1 MKIKYL
7 LVLIIFLATGCW
19 NYTELNE
26 LAIVKGVS
34 IDFEE
39 NKYVVNYMISNASS
53 EKGSSKESSPQ
64 TALIEG
70 KGQTISDAI
79 SEIKLISPKKI
90 YIGHILVFVVSEDV
104 AKNGIASAT
113 DYFFRNNNS
122 KGSFQVVIAKNSKAK
137 DTLKI
142 LSPLDSFPSDNI
154 AKNLA
159 TAESFSAYVSNT
171 TFVSFIRKIQD
182 NGIEASANGISV
194 IGSVEEGSSID
205 SLKNSSIKS
214 YIKVEPL
221 ALFKKD
227 KFVTWTDEDIS
238 KGINIFLNS
247 IQELKI
253 EVLYN
258 EGVISFLLSNLKM
271 SSKFELNENINFTF
285 NIETNSEIEEMTTYI
300 DTKKEENIKILEE
313 KIVEELKRILDKTMK
328 FLQKNKTDSIGLGYR
343 IYIKDYQNWKK
354 LKENWND
361 EYFSKIKYKF
371 NIKTNLL
378 AEENTNEGTA
388 GLNE

>member
-53 EKGSSKESSPQ
+53 EKGSSKDSSPQ

-70 KGQTISDAI
+70 KGKTISDAI

-90 YIGHILVFVVSEDV
+90 YIGHMLVFVVSEDV
-104 AKNGIASAT
+104 AKNGIAPAT

-122 KGSFQVVIAKNSKAK
+122 KGSFQVVIAKDCKAK

-171 TFVSFIRKIQD
+171 TFVSFIRKMKD
-182 NGIEASANGISV
+182 SGIEASANGVSV
-194 IGSVEEGSSID
+194 IGSVKEGSSED
-205 SLKNSSIKS
+205 SLKNSSIET
-214 YIKVEPL
+214 YVKVEPL
-221 ALFKKD
+221 ALFKGD
-227 KFVTWTDEDIS
+227 KFVTWTDKDVS

-247 IQELKI
+247 INELKI
-253 EVLYN
+253 EIPYN
-258 EGVISFLLSNLKM
+258 NGVVSFLLSNLKIK
-271 SSKFELNENINFTF
+271 SDFYLNENINFTF
-285 NIETNSEIEEMTTYI
+285 NIETDSEIEEMTTYI
-300 DTKKEENIKILEE
+300 DTKKDENIKILEE
-313 KIVEELKRILDKTMK
+313 KIVKELDRILDKTIR

-343 IYIKDYQNWKK
+343 VYIKDYRNWKK

-361 EYFSKIKYKF
+361 EHFPKVNYKF

-378 AEENTNEGTA
+378 AEEDTNEGTA

>member
-1 MKIKYL
+1 MKIRYL
-7 LVLIIFLATGCW
+7 LALIIFLATGCW

-34 IDFEE
+34 VDFEE

-194 IGSVEEGSSID
+194 IGSVKEGSSED
-205 SLKNSSIKS
+205 ALKNSSIET
-214 YIKVEPL
+214 YVKVEPL

-227 KFVTWTDEDIS
+227 KFVTWTDEDVS

-253 EVLYN
+253 EVPYN
-258 EGVISFLLSNLKM
+258 GGIISFLLSNLKM
-271 SSKFELNENINFTF
+271 SSKFELNKNINFTF

-313 KIVEELKRILDKTMK
+313 KIVEELERILDKTMK
-328 FLQKNKTDSIGLGYR
+328 FLQKNKTDSVGLGYR
-343 IYIKDYQNWKK
+343 IYIKDYQNWKE
-354 LKENWND
+354 LKKNWND

-378 AEENTNEGTA
+378 AEEDTNEGTA

>member
-1 MKIKYL
+1 MKTKYL
-7 LVLIIFLATGCW
+7 LFLIIFLATGCW

-34 IDFEE
+34 VDFEE

-194 IGSVEEGSSID
+194 IGSVEEGSSED

-227 KFVTWTDEDIS
+227 KFVTWTDEDVS

-253 EVLYN
+253 EVPYN
-258 EGVISFLLSNLKM
+258 EGIISFLLSNLKM

-300 DTKKEENIKILEE
+300 DTKKEENIKMLEE
-313 KIVEELKRILDKTMK
+313 KIVEELERILDKTMK
-328 FLQKNKTDSIGLGYR
+328 FLQKNKTDSVGLGYR
-343 IYIKDYQNWKK
+343 IYIKDYKNWKK
-354 LKENWND
+354 LKKNWND
-361 EYFSKIKYKF
+361 EYFPKIKYKF

-378 AEENTNEGTA
+378 EEEDTNEGTA